1 MTEIIAPIVDC
12 HCDTLWLFDRKEY
25 HFNRK
30 NRIGHID
37 LPRLQS
43 GGVAVQFFAVCTA
56 PIKDRG
62 TPLEAALHYL
72 ILFDEMLARTGT
84 AVLRVEKMQDLD
96 EAEANGKVACLL
108 ALEGAEPLCG
118 NLELLSLFYRLGVR
132 CISLTWN
139 ERNCFADGCAEEIS
153 GGGLTRSGR
162 LLISRME
169 ALGIVLDLA
178 HLSRAGFRDALELA
192 TRPPL
197 VSHANCFR
205 LCEHPR
211 NLTDEQLKQ
220 LAERGGVMG
229 LTFYPPFIT
238 GTKTASL
245 DQLLDHFVH
254 AASVAG
260 VEHVGIGSDFDGI
273 SESVE
278 ELDHAACYPALLAG
292 LRHRGFSFREIKQI
306 AGENVKRLLKQ
317 NLK

>member
-72 ILFDEMLARTGT
+72 NLFDEMLARTGT

-118 NLELLSLFYRLGVR
+118 NLELLSLF
-132 CISLTWN
+132 
-139 ERNCFADGCAEEIS
+139 
-153 GGGLTRSGR
+153 
-162 LLISRME
+162 
-169 ALGIVLDLA
+169 
-178 HLSRAGFRDALELA
+178 
-192 TRPPL
+192 
-197 VSHANCFR
+197 
-205 LCEHPR
+205 
-211 NLTDEQLKQ
+211 
-220 LAERGGVMG
+220 
-229 LTFYPPFIT
+229 
-238 GTKTASL
+238 TASEC
-245 DQLLDHFVH
+245 
-254 AASVAG
+254 AAS
-260 VEHVGIGSDFDGI
+260 
-273 SESVE
+273 
-278 ELDHAACYPALLAG
+278 P
-292 LRHRGFSFREIKQI
+292 
-306 AGENVKRLLKQ
+306 
-317 NLK
+317 